1 MYFKKLL
8 CAVSAVCLLTALSA
22 CGEKSTSPN
31 MTPTPASTESSA
43 APAEVSAAEE
53 SSGSDFKVTFTTKN
67 GVEYD
72 VADCTPSSLQP
83 GNVVKGEI
91 TWCCGPVA
99 TYGDIRYANT
109 ILDDMTFYAVK
120 INGIFVLYGNRG
132 SHESSVIVD
141 GKNTKF
147 GLPLLADQVNDFGQQ
162 YNEDMTEE
170 ELEKIMPTAT
180 AMIEGR
186 VEPMP
191 QELKDVFKDWYGDG
205 FETECLTDY
214 YLVDESYHE

>member
-1 MYFKKLL
+1 
-8 CAVSAVCLLTALSA
+8 
-22 CGEKSTSPN
+22 

-99 TYGDIRYANT
+99 RYGNLNYET
-109 ILDDMTFYAVK
+109 TLLDKMTFYAVQ
-120 INGIFVLYGNRG
+120 INGTFVLYG
-132 SHESSVIVD
+132 STLSSEAGVLVD
-141 GKNTKF
+141 GVKTKF
-147 GLPLLADQVNDFGQQ
+147 GLPLLADQVSNYLQQ
-162 YNEDMTEE
+162 YREDMTEE
-170 ELEKIMPTAT
+170 ELEKIVPTAT
-180 AMIEGR
+180 ADR
-186 VEPMP
+186 KSV
-191 QELKDVFKDWYGDG
+191 V
-205 FETECLTDY
+205 
-214 YLVDESYHE
+214 